1 VADSARDSSSM
12 TIRSHSRD
20 ETGFL
25 GVFDGITAKG
35 KARIIKADLE
45 HLQGVHSVK
54 VISGAFRIRFD
65 PAMVTEKQFNKAIK
79 TAGFQ
84 TRGFHTTA

>member
-1 VADSARDSSSM
+1 M

-20 ETGFL
+20 DTGFL

-45 HLQGVHSVK
+45 HLPGVHSVK

-65 PAMVTEKQFNKAIK
+65 PAIATESQFSRAVKA
-79 TAGFQ
+79 AGFQ